1 VFAGLFIL
9 GDVMRFV
16 SSVVLAGSVVLC
28 ASPVWAKSDVEAA
41 GDVLQLLV
49 PAVGYGMTFHKDDPE
64 GRTQFY
70 KSAATTF
77 AVTHGLKRT
86 IDAERPDG
94 GSQSFPSGHT
104 SAAFQGA
111 GFIHA
116 RYGIASAWPAYV
128 AATFVAYS
136 RVDSDRHYTR
146 DVIAGA
152 AIGVASS
159 FYFSP
164 QQFGSKQSVV
174 MPFVGQKQVG
184 VFWMKS
190 ID

>member
-1 VFAGLFIL
+1 
-9 GDVMRFV
+9 MRLV
-16 SSVVLAGSVVLC
+16 QSVVLAGTVMLC
-28 ASPVWAKSDVEAA
+28 APSTWAKSDVEVA

-49 PAVGYGMTFHKDDPE
+49 PAVGYGMTFQKDDPE

-77 AVTHGLKRT
+77 VVTHGLKRS

-116 RYGIASAWPAYV
+116 RYGIETAWPAYV

-152 AIGVASS
+152 ALGVASS
-159 FYFSP
+159 FYFTPKPFASN
-164 QQFGSKQSVV
+164 QALV
-174 MPFVGQKQVG
+174 MPLLDGKRIGF
-184 VFWMKS
+184 FWMKP
-190 ID
+190 IQ

>member
-1 VFAGLFIL
+1 
-9 GDVMRFV
+9 MRFV
-16 SSVVLAGSVVLC
+16 KSVVLTWVLVLC
-28 ASPVWAKSDVEAA
+28 ASSVWAKSDVEAA

-49 PAVGYGMTFHKDDPE
+49 PAVGYGMTFQKDDPE

-77 AVTHGLKRT
+77 AATHVLKRT
-86 IDAERPDG
+86 IDAERPNG
-94 GSQSFPSGHT
+94 GGQSFPSGHT

-116 RYGIASAWPAYV
+116 RYGMETAWPAYV

-136 RVDSDRHYTR
+136 RVDSDHHHSR

-164 QQFGSKQSVV
+164 QQFGSKHSVV
-174 MPFVGQKQVG
+174 MPFVSPKQVG
-184 VFWMKS
+184 VFWTKS
-190 ID
+190 IN